1 VSARGRIAHRHG
13 TVDVAAFRVAEAD
26 PSSWSIAMKPP
37 RRQFLRLVAGAAALP
52 VLTRAA
58 SALDYPTRPVHIFV
72 GFAPGGPADTIARL
86 VGQRLSER
94 LGQQFVVDNRT
105 GAGTNIATEAV
116 VNAPPDGYTLLLVTA
131 ANFIN
136 ATLYKN
142 LSFNFIRDTLP
153 VVSMSG
159 EPAVMVVHPSVAART
174 IPEFIAYAKAN
185 PGKINM
191 GSGGNG
197 APSHVFGELFKM
209 MTGIDMVH
217 IPYRGA
223 APSMT
228 ALLGNQVQVVFSPLS
243 TAVENTKA
251 GKVRALALTTT
262 TRSEALPDVPTMN
275 EFVPGYEAAN
285 WYGIVAPKN
294 TPAEIVD
301 KLNKEINAVL
311 AEPGM
316 RARLADL
323 GETVLGG
330 SPTDYAKTIAEQTE
344 KWGKVVTFSG
354 AKVD

>member
-1 VSARGRIAHRHG
+1 MKVS
-13 TVDVAAFRVAEAD
+13 
-26 PSSWSIAMKPP
+26 
-37 RRQFLRLVAGAAALP
+37 RRNLLQLAAGAAALTP
-52 VLTRAA
+52 RIAQ
-58 SALDYPTRPVHIFV
+58 ALDYPTRPVHIIV

-86 VGQRLSER
+86 AGQALSQR
-94 LGQQFVVDNRT
+94 LGQQFVVENRT

-136 ATLYKN
+136 ATLYKK
-142 LSFNFIRDTLP
+142 LEFNFIRDTVP
-153 VVSMSG
+153 VGSLSG
-159 EPAVMVVHPSVAART
+159 EPAVMLVHPS
-174 IPEFIAYAKAN
+174 IPAETVPAFIAYAKAN
-185 PGKINM
+185 PGKINV

-209 MTGIDMVH
+209 LTGTDMIH

-223 APSMT
+223 APALT
-228 ALLGNQVQVVFSPLS
+228 ALLGGQVQVFFSPLS
-243 TAVENTKA
+243 TAVENVKA
-251 GKVRALALTTT
+251 GKVRALAVTTAN
-262 TRSEALPDVPTMN
+262 RSDAMPDVPTMM

-285 WYGIVAPKN
+285 WYGIAAPKS
-294 TPAEIVD
+294 TPAEVVD

-311 AEPGM
+311 ADPGL
-316 RARLADL
+316 RARIADL

-330 SPTDYAKTIAEQTE
+330 SPADFGKIIARETD

>member
-1 VSARGRIAHRHG
+1 M
-13 TVDVAAFRVAEAD
+13 T
-26 PSSWSIAMKPP
+26 PP
-37 RRQFLRLVAGAAALP
+37 RREFLRLVVGTAALP
-52 VLTRAA
+52 MLTRIA

-86 VGQRLSER
+86 IGQRLSER
-94 LGQQFVVDNRT
+94 TGQQFVVDNRT

-136 ATLYKN
+136 ATLYEK
-142 LSFNFIRDTLP
+142 LEFNFIRDTVP

-159 EPAVMVVHPSVAART
+159 EPAVMLVHLSVPAKT
-174 IPEFIAYAKAN
+174 IPEFIAYAKSN

-209 MTGIDMVH
+209 MTGTDMVH

-223 APSMT
+223 APALT
-228 ALLGNQVQVVFSPLS
+228 ALLGNQVQVFYSPLS
-243 TAVENTKA
+243 TAVENVKA
-251 GKVRALALTTT
+251 GKLRALAVTTT
-262 TRSEALPDVPTMN
+262 TRSEALPDVPTMS

-294 TPAEIVD
+294 TPAEIVE

-311 AEPGM
+311 AEPAM
-316 RARLADL
+316 QAHIADL

-330 SPTDYAKTIAEQTE
+330 SPADYEKTIAEQTE

>member
-1 VSARGRIAHRHG
+1 
-13 TVDVAAFRVAEAD
+13 
-26 PSSWSIAMKPP
+26 MKPS

-52 VLTRAA
+52 VLTRVA
-58 SALDYPTRPVHIFV
+58 SALDYPTRPVHIMV

-86 VGQRLSER
+86 VGQALSVR
-94 LGQQFVVDNRT
+94 LGQQFVVENRT

-116 VNAPPDGYTLLLVTA
+116 VNAPPDGYTLLLVTS

-142 LSFNFIRDTLP
+142 LNFSFMRDTVP
-153 VVSMSG
+153 VASLSG
-159 EPAVMVVHPSVAART
+159 EPAVMLVHPSIPAKT

-185 PGKINM
+185 PGKINV

-197 APSHVFGELFKM
+197 APSHLFGELFKM
-209 MTGIDMVH
+209 MTGTDMIH

-223 APSMT
+223 SPALT
-228 ALLGNQVQVVFSPLS
+228 ALLGNQVQVFFSPLS
-243 TAVENTKA
+243 TAVENVKA
-251 GKVRALALTTT
+251 GKLRALAVTTA
-262 TRSEALPDVPTMN
+262 TRSNAMPDVPTMM
-275 EFVPGYEAAN
+275 EFVPGYEASN

-294 TPAEIVD
+294 TPAEVVD

-311 AEPGM
+311 ADPGM
-316 RARLADL
+316 RARIVDI
-323 GETVLGG
+323 GETVHGG
-330 SPTDYAKTIAEQTE
+330 SPGDFKKTIAEETE

>member
-1 VSARGRIAHRHG
+1 
-13 TVDVAAFRVAEAD
+13 
-26 PSSWSIAMKPP
+26 
-37 RRQFLRLVAGAAALP
+37 VAGATALP
-52 VLTRAA
+52 MLPRVA
-58 SALDYPTRPVHIFV
+58 SALDYPTRPVRILV

-105 GAGTNIATEAV
+105 GAGTNIATEAA
-116 VNAPPDGYTLLLVTA
+116 VNAAPDGYTLLLVTA

-136 ATLYKN
+136 ATLYKK
-142 LSFNFIRDTLP
+142 LEFNFIRDTVP
-153 VVSMSG
+153 VVSISG
-159 EPAVMVVHPSVAART
+159 EPAVMLVHPSVPAKT
-174 IPEFIAYAKAN
+174 VPEFIAYAKSN
-185 PGKINM
+185 PGKINL

-209 MTGIDMVH
+209 LTGTDMVH

-223 APSMT
+223 APALT
-228 ALLGNQVQVVFSPLS
+228 ALLGDQVQVFFSPLS
-243 TAVENTKA
+243 TAVENAKA
-251 GKVRALALTTT
+251 GKVRALAVTTA
-262 TRSEALPDVPTMN
+262 TRSEAMPDVPTMM

-285 WYGIVAPKN
+285 WYGIVAPRN
-294 TPAEIVD
+294 TPAEVVD

-311 AEPGM
+311 ADPGM
-316 RARLADL
+316 RARIADL

-330 SPTDYAKTIAEQTE
+330 SPADYARTIAEETE

>member
-1 VSARGRIAHRHG
+1 
-13 TVDVAAFRVAEAD
+13 
-26 PSSWSIAMKPP
+26 
-37 RRQFLRLVAGAAALP
+37 
-52 VLTRAA
+52 
-58 SALDYPTRPVHIFV
+58 
-72 GFAPGGPADTIARL
+72 
-86 VGQRLSER
+86 LSER

-116 VNAPPDGYTLLLVTA
+116 VNAAPDGYTLLLVTA

-136 ATLYKN
+136 ATLYKK
-142 LSFNFIRDTLP
+142 LEFNFIRDTVP
-153 VVSMSG
+153 VVSISG
-159 EPAVMVVHPSVAART
+159 EPAVMLVHPSVPAKT

-209 MTGIDMVH
+209 MTGTDMVH

-223 APSMT
+223 APALT
-228 ALLGNQVQVVFSPLS
+228 ALLGNQVQVFFSPLS
-243 TAVENTKA
+243 TAVENVKA
-251 GKVRALALTTT
+251 GKLRALALTTT
-262 TRSEALPDVPTMN
+262 ARSEALPDVPTMS

-285 WYGIVAPKN
+285 WYGIVAPRN
-294 TPAEIVD
+294 TPADVID

-311 AEPGM
+311 ADQGM
-316 RARLADL
+316 RARIADL

-330 SPTDYAKTIAEQTE
+330 SPADYAKTIAEETA
-344 KWGKVVTFSG
+344 KWGKVVEFSG

>member
-1 VSARGRIAHRHG
+1 V
-13 TVDVAAFRVAEAD
+13 
-26 PSSWSIAMKPP
+26 
-37 RRQFLRLVAGAAALP
+37 LP
-52 VLTRAA
+52 VLPRVA
-58 SALDYPTRPVHIFV
+58 SALDYPTRPVRILV

-105 GAGTNIATEAV
+105 GAGTNIATEAA
-116 VNAPPDGYTLLLVTA
+116 VNAAPDGYTLLLVTA

-136 ATLYKN
+136 ATLYKK
-142 LSFNFIRDTLP
+142 LEFNFIRDTVP
-153 VVSMSG
+153 VVSISG
-159 EPAVMVVHPSVAART
+159 EPAVMLVHPSVPAKT
-174 IPEFIAYAKAN
+174 VPEFIAYAKSN
-185 PGKINM
+185 PGKINL

-209 MTGIDMVH
+209 LTGTDMVH

-223 APSMT
+223 APALT
-228 ALLGNQVQVVFSPLS
+228 ALLGDQVQVFFSPLS
-243 TAVENTKA
+243 TAVENAKA
-251 GKVRALALTTT
+251 GKVRALALTTA
-262 TRSEALPDVPTMN
+262 TRSEAMPDVPTMM

-285 WYGIVAPKN
+285 WYGIVAPRN
-294 TPAEIVD
+294 TPAAVVD

-311 AEPGM
+311 ADPGM
-316 RARLADL
+316 RARIADL

-330 SPTDYAKTIAEQTE
+330 SPADYAKTIAEETE